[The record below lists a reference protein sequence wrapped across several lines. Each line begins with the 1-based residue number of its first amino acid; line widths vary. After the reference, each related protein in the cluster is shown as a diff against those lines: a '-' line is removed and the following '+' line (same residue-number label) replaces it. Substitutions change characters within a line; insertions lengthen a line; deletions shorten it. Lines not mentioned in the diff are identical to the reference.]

1 MTHLE
6 DISQETYYF
15 LGNNMKNAHFK
26 KAPLLIALTF
36 SQVFAS
42 VKTDESFSKL
52 VTKYKITPKDQQSY
66 CYTSEKG
73 KIEGQNIDLQIRLAS
88 VSKLL
93 TSLWAIEAKGIKYR
107 YETKLFIKGSHLHIE
122 GSFDPFMSNE
132 KMLFLVSQLNTLGYT
147 HFEKITYDK
156 NLQIN
161 PNAQVHT
168 DQYPLITRDSNGKY
182 IQQYF
187 NTSSWSKP
195 FKAEYD
201 RLASLAKKDKF
212 SKEITFSVDKV
223 EYLEKN
229 PFVNSKDAA
238 LPADVKKLT
247 LSSPEMFKYL
257 KETNVKS
264 NNYSSHTIFKNLG
277 GAAAFEQFLADKF
290 SLTSDEIKLY
300 NGSGL
305 PTVIEGKRFD
315 NYATCSIMLKLI
327 EELKESA
334 ERQGMGIEDVVA
346 VPGNDLGTFRNRL
359 NSGDYKNT
367 FVAKTGTLMHTS
379 SLAGALSTKKGFSF
393 FGIFNQTT
401 DIISAKS
408 LQNEMVSTLMNEMGG
423 PKVFDYRVEGFHAY
437 DDKENVKNFNIL
449 EANEEATDF
458 SPIEAELF

>member
-1 MTHLE
+1 
-6 DISQETYYF
+6 
-15 LGNNMKNAHFK
+15 MKNRSFTT
-26 KAPLLIALTF
+26 APLLIALTL
-36 SQVFAS
+36 SQAFAS
-42 VKTDESFSKL
+42 VKTDESFGKL
-52 VTKYKITPKDQQSY
+52 ITKYKITPKDQQSY
-66 CYTSEKG
+66 CYTNEQG

-93 TSLWAIEAKGIKYR
+93 TSLWAIETKGIKYR

-147 HFEKITYDK
+147 HFDKITYDK
-156 NLQIN
+156 NIQIN

-187 NTSSWSKP
+187 NTASWSKP

-212 SKEITFSVDKV
+212 LKEVSFSVDKV
-223 EYLEKN
+223 EFLEKN
-229 PFVNSKDAA
+229 PFITTAEA
-238 LPADVKKLT
+238 TLPEDVKKLT

-264 NNYSSHTIFKNLG
+264 NNYSSHTIFKDLG
-277 GAAAFEQFLADKF
+277 GVAAFEKFLAEKY
-290 SLTSDEIKLY
+290 SLTAEQIKLF

-315 NYATCSIMLKLI
+315 NYASCSIMLKLI

-346 VPGNDLGTFRNRL
+346 VPGNDQGTFRNRL
-359 NSGDYKNT
+359 NSSDYKNT

-379 SLAGALSTKKGFSF
+379 SLAGAMSTKKGFSF

-408 LQNEMVSTLMNEMGG
+408 LQNDMVSVLMNEMGG
-423 PKVFDYRVEGFHAY
+423 PKVFDYKVEGFHAY
-437 DDKENVKNFNIL
+437 DDKENVKNLNVFD
-449 EANEEATDF
+449 EEEETNF
-458 SPIEAELF
+458 STIESELF